1 MQPGLTRMS
10 AAALLSMVNIGL
22 VATQQKCRPARLC
35 LSRVIMPWL
44 QSWARLKLLFIRTQ
58 KVGQQASL
66 IKLCAAKVPCRGT
79 FGVCLNANG

>member
-1 MQPGLTRMS
+1 MQLGLTRMS
-10 AAALLSMVNIGL
+10 AAALSSMVSIGL
-22 VATQQKCRPARLC
+22 AATQQNFRPARLC

-66 IKLCAAKVPCRGT
+66 TRLCAVKVPCLGI